1 MALRSVGEAT
11 VMESI
16 KTLVFSLQDELGELN
31 DQEQMLTKQV
41 NNVHDTI
48 ECGAQGACSIIIR
61 LYWTWLCDCL
71 GNFEPQCRCNGL
83 LQNGKC

>member
-1 MALRSVGEAT
+1 MKTISIFNCVLRRIRSQLMALRSVGEAT

-16 KTLVFSLQDELGELN
+16 KTLVFTLQDELGELN

-61 LYWTWLCDCL
+61 LY
-71 GNFEPQCRCNGL
+71 
-83 LQNGKC
+83 